1 MSTTS
6 TMPAGTHT
14 AALTLAHAIGVMQ
27 EAIAGVV
34 RRGNL
39 DQADADRLSAAL
51 TDLDAA
57 LVAATEQVTA

>member
-1 MSTTS
+1 MDPVSTT

-34 RRGNL
+34 RR
-39 DQADADRLSAAL
+39 LSSALAA
-51 TDLDAA
+51 
-57 LVAATEQVTA
+57 VVTR

>member
-1 MSTTS
+1 MSTT

-27 EAIAGVV
+27 EAITGVV

-39 DQADADRLSAAL
+39 DQAEADRLTRAL